1 MRSLKNGS
9 NNVTETGNNVTNC
22 YTDIEKDSEIDK
34 EKDIETD
41 KKRKLAFSKKN
52 MKSFDNN

>member
-9 NNVTETGNNVTNC
+9 NNVTNC
-22 YTDIEKDSEIDK
+22 YTDK

-41 KKRKLAFSKKN
+41 KKRKPAFSIKHEII
-52 MKSFDNN
+52 